1 MTVEPKTLTIDLL
14 SDTTFGSGEGT
25 AGVVDVEVAHDEFG
39 LPYLGGK
46 ALRGL
51 LRDSWLSMQEHFPE
65 LHEAARRLLGPTGD
79 VSEVSVL
86 RIGDAVIQ
94 EPARS
99 YFVAAVQREHNP
111 LAPERILTAFTDVR
125 AQTSEERVTGAP
137 AETTLRSARVIVR
150 GLRLTAS
157 LAWLD
162 EPTEDDLRCLAMAA
176 LGTRHAGLSRNR
188 GRGHI
193 QIALDGDA
201 EKTRDCLVPL

>member
-65 LHEAARRLLGPTGD
+65 LHEAARRILGPISD
-79 VSEVSVL
+79 VRDTAIL
-86 RIGDAVIQ
+86 RVGDAIIE

-99 YFVAAVQREHNP
+99 YFVAAVR
-111 LAPERILTAFTDVR
+111 R
-125 AQTSEERVTGAP
+125 
-137 AETTLRSARVIVR
+137 
-150 GLRLTAS
+150 
-157 LAWLD
+157 
-162 EPTEDDLRCLAMAA
+162 
-176 LGTRHAGLSRNR
+176 
-188 GRGHI
+188 
-193 QIALDGDA
+193 
-201 EKTRDCLVPL
+201 